1 MNVNCLLITQNAEVE
16 QVVAEVF
23 AGIDLRL
30 REDATS
36 ALDIIGKAH
45 FDGFVVDC
53 DGVES
58 GADLIAGI
66 RDSRAN
72 RRSTIF
78 TIVNGRTTVA
88 AATELGSNFVLGKP
102 IEANRLLGY
111 LQSSLHKMESE
122 HRRYFRYQLTLDAE
136 LIGRDGNIIPAQ
148 IFNVSDGGLALR
160 LLDHADLHGAVT
172 IRFVIPGTKAGA
184 IVAKVAVCWAT
195 APIFGTQFVDMND
208 DNRSAYDA
216 WLISMTLL

>member
-1 MNVNCLLITQNAEVE
+1 ME
-16 QVVAEVF
+16 QVVADLF

-30 REDATS
+30 REDAPS
-36 ALDIIGKAH
+36 ALDIIARAH

-53 DGVES
+53 DGVER
-58 GADLIAGI
+58 GTELIAGI
-66 RDSRAN
+66 RGSRAN
-72 RRSTIF
+72 RQSMIF
-78 TIVNGRTTVA
+78 TIVNGRTSVA

-136 LIGRDGNIIPAQ
+136 LIGRDGKIVPAQ

-160 LLDHADLHGAVT
+160 LLDHADLGGALT
-172 IRFVIPGTKAGA
+172 IRFAIPGAKARA
-184 IVAKVAVCWAT
+184 VVARVVVCWAT
-195 APIFGTQFVDMND
+195 APIFGMQIVEMNEE
-208 DNRSAYDA
+208 NRSAYNE
-216 WLISMTLL
+216 WLTSMTLL